1 MSVVSNRRQA
11 LRVGVAAVASAVGL
25 WANIASAATAGAPKL
40 AVMSML
46 GRDVHV
52 VETGGQVGSRL
63 STRVSSL
70 NLKSG
75 LMDNR
80 AMLMI
85 DQYARG
91 HFAPENITMLGT
103 QGQMWTELQQD
114 AMASAAGMRDMVAT
128 VTDAARQANCTHA
141 LVLMKYRSTAQLQLA
156 YTTIGF
162 GMIEGMGFYV
172 DSEIRT
178 NEIGTQNTTKG
189 VLAPYVY
196 LQLLLIDVNKASL
209 VRSQTAKASTYFVPE
224 NGSLTAPWEV
234 LSPEGKVDSLTKLL
248 DAELARLVPSL
259 LKG

>member
-1 MSVVSNRRQA
+1 
-11 LRVGVAAVASAVGL
+11 
-25 WANIASAATAGAPKL
+25 
-40 AVMSML
+40 
-46 GRDVHV
+46 
-52 VETGGQVGSRL
+52 
-63 STRVSSL
+63 
-70 NLKSG
+70 
-75 LMDNR
+75 
-80 AMLMI
+80 
-85 DQYARG
+85 
-91 HFAPENITMLGT
+91 
-103 QGQMWTELQQD
+103 MWTELQQD